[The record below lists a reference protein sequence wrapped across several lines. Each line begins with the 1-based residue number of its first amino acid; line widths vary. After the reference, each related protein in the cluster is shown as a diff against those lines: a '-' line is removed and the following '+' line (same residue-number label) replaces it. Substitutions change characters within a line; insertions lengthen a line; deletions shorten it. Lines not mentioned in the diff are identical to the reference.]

1 MDDFERFWMER
12 EREELEIEPE
22 KLRKV
27 LSKILKEFNLEL
39 KSIEETEEKD
49 LVATC
54 LDKLGREVTSLIR
67 IRADTEGIERDDVED
82 FYEDMVEKRAVA
94 AIFITTSYFFKD
106 AKDFVEGLPIRL
118 VDRTQLS
125 EIIAEIEAI
134 KVEKAFV
141 SGMNDSQVVKYFQK
155 KIKGRVLGR
164 FGMPENI
171 EEIDRRYLPIG
182 FFSLKK
188 IEENVERRK
197 FAYIDL
203 SSGDLF
209 YIDEGRIK
217 KDDIIKNI
225 LNLPPESREHL
236 MDLIEH
242 GELPHEH
249 IDGKHLVILK
259 KRGLLGEYEEG
270 RGGGI
275 LSTMVNGIM
284 SLVMIIID
292 TAGEFVGIPRSEHV
306 PKEGTAQPKRVKAR
320 VNIPIFDQAYNLEN
334 FMEVSNASEEFDP
347 DPMKYKPEEVE
358 DILRKITGYEVKFE
372 NMVYFPYYL
381 CKYSGPRG
389 ERYRRLYSV
398 KFKEF
403 FPRPG
408 TYNVLYHIIDK
419 FPELPYLI
427 LAVLYIHF
435 NISET
440 EKLMHVFS
448 SSFLFLIICVF
459 TGTLLKA
466 IFKTERVTPYYGVS
480 VFRYGF
486 PSMHSLASIG
496 AIGFV
501 YFIEPMGP
509 LLSLVLVPIGLLYVY
524 SRIKIGAH
532 SVTDVI
538 GGAIIGLIM
547 GIISGMHLLKI
558 YLPYPLELIF
568 TTLFVTILFIFIII
582 RIKYIH

>member
-217 KDDIIKNI
+217 RDDFIKNI

-284 SLVMIIID
+284 SLVM
-292 TAGEFVGIPRSEHV
+292 
-306 PKEGTAQPKRVKAR
+306 
-320 VNIPIFDQAYNLEN
+320 
-334 FMEVSNASEEFDP
+334 
-347 DPMKYKPEEVE
+347 
-358 DILRKITGYEVKFE
+358 
-372 NMVYFPYYL
+372 
-381 CKYSGPRG
+381 
-389 ERYRRLYSV
+389 
-398 KFKEF
+398 
-403 FPRPG
+403 
-408 TYNVLYHIIDK
+408 
-419 FPELPYLI
+419 
-427 LAVLYIHF
+427 
-435 NISET
+435 
-440 EKLMHVFS
+440 
-448 SSFLFLIICVF
+448 
-459 TGTLLKA
+459 
-466 IFKTERVTPYYGVS
+466 
-480 VFRYGF
+480 
-486 PSMHSLASIG
+486 
-496 AIGFV
+496 
-501 YFIEPMGP
+501 
-509 LLSLVLVPIGLLYVY
+509 
-524 SRIKIGAH
+524 
-532 SVTDVI
+532 
-538 GGAIIGLIM
+538 
-547 GIISGMHLLKI
+547 
-558 YLPYPLELIF
+558 
-568 TTLFVTILFIFIII
+568 
-582 RIKYIH
+582 